1 MSTQSRCRS
10 NLFGEQM
17 WMTVCAVLVLLV
29 ACPLDAT
36 AQSDEITPPKNMEVS
51 GVPKVPSSLA
61 KEVKRYLGAYGLP
74 LAGWHPEKRELWV
87 KGISSAAWVA
97 RVEAPASSQ
106 KTWTYLPFGDVY
118 DVYFQPQAKYLIYN
132 RDANGD
138 ESFQMFLYNLATRSS
153 T

>member
-1 MSTQSRCRS
+1 
-10 NLFGEQM
+10 
-17 WMTVCAVLVLLV
+17 
-29 ACPLDAT
+29 
-36 AQSDEITPPKNMEVS
+36 MEVS

-97 RVEAPASSQ
+97 RVEAPAGSQ
-106 KTWTYLPFGDVY
+106 KNWVYLPFGDVY
-118 DVYFQPQAKYLIYN
+118 DVYFQPQAKYAVYN

-138 ESFQMFLYNLATRSS
+138 ESFQMFLYNPATRAS
-153 T
+153 TLLSE